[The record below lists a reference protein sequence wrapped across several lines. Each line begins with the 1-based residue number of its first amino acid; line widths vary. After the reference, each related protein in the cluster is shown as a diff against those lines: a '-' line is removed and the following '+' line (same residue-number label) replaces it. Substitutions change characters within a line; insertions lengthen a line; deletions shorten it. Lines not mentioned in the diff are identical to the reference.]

1 MSLSRYPGVGLLGPF
16 CRGHEIT
23 CQFGYR
29 HLICKPVDKPQDPL
43 LNPPNIT
50 LWVSATYGEQF
61 LVNRHSWKNSPELL
75 SLIYC
80 YLHNDTY
87 VAIQH
92 PEAHMINA
100 IAMAFEQ
107 RSLLVIP
114 LDSE

>member
-16 CRGHEIT
+16 CRGHEIV

-29 HLICKPVDKPQDPL
+29 HLLCKPVDKPHDPL
-43 LNPPNIT
+43 LNTPNMT
-50 LWVSATYGEQF
+50 LWVSATFGEQF

-75 SLIYC
+75 NLIYC

-87 VAIQH
+87 AAIQQS
-92 PEAHMINA
+92 ESEMISTIA
-100 IAMAFEQ
+100 IALEQ